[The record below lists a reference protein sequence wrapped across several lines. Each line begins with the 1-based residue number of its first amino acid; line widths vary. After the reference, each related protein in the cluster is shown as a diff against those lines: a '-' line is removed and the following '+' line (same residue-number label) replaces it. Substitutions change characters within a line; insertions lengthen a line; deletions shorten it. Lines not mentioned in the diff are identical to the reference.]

1 MNKVKIPLIDLNAQ
15 YKSIKKEV
23 DIAIRRV
30 LDSTCFILGPEVEA
44 FEKEI
49 AHYCR
54 VKFAVGVGSG
64 TDALLLAL
72 MAYDI
77 GPGDEVLTVPFTF
90 TATVEAIILRGAK
103 PVFID
108 IDLKSYNIDVKK
120 IEEKI
125 TSKTKAIIPVHLYG
139 QPAEM
144 DSILKI
150 AKKYKLK
157 IIEDAA
163 QAIGARYSGLIAKEK
178 GKGKGQGKGN
188 KEERV
193 GAMGDIGCL
202 SFFPSKN
209 LGGYGD
215 GGMILTNNKKIAVK
229 IKMLHQHGS
238 MKKYKHTLV
247 GCNSR
252 LDALQ
257 AAVLRVKLKNLNKW
271 IDKRIEIAKMYNS
284 LLKETGVILP
294 IADRGV
300 KHVYNQYTIRVK
312 NRDKVKRLLAEEG
325 IATAI
330 HYPLPLHLQKAFK
343 FLGYKKGDFPQSE
356 QAAKEV
362 LSLPMC
368 PELNKLQV
376 KLVSETIKKKVR
388 VLDKKG

>member
-1 MNKVKIPLIDLNAQ
+1 MIKTEIPLINLKAQ

-23 DIAIRRV
+23 DIAMTRV
-30 LDSTCFILGPEVEA
+30 LDSTCFILGPEVESL
-44 FEKEI
+44 EKEI
-49 AHYCR
+49 ARYCG
-54 VKFAVGVGSG
+54 VKFAVGVASG
-64 TDALLLAL
+64 TDALILSL
-72 MAYDI
+72 MAYNI
-77 GPGDEVLTVPFTF
+77 GPGEEVITVPFTF
-90 TATVEAIILRGAK
+90 AATVEAIILRGAK
-103 PVFID
+103 PVFVD
-108 IDLKSYNIDVKK
+108 IDLKTYNIDVKK

-125 TSKTKAIIPVHLYG
+125 TARTKAIIPVHLYG

-163 QAIGARYSGLIAKEK
+163 QAIGAQYMMGEK
-178 GKGKGQGKGN
+178 YTIKGQNIKRKKAGAIGN
-188 KEERV
+188 
-193 GAMGDIGCL
+193 IGCL

-215 GGMILTNNKKIAVK
+215 GGMILTDDEKTANK
-229 IKMLHQHGS
+229 IKMLRQHGS
-238 MKKYKHTLV
+238 EKIYSHSII

-252 LDALQ
+252 RDALQ
-257 AAVLRVKLKNLNKW
+257 AAVLRVKLKYLDKW
-271 IDKRIEIAKMYNS
+271 IAQRIEIAKMYNN

-294 IADRGV
+294 EGNKEM
-300 KHVYNQYTIRVK
+300 KHVYNQYTIRLK
-312 NRDKVKRLLAEEG
+312 NRDKIKQLLAEEG

-368 PELNKLQV
+368 PELKKQQV
-376 KLVSETIKKKVR
+376 KFVSEIIKEKMKLLKKKR
-388 VLDKKG
+388 